1 MSHCYWQ
8 RGAGARCLLGLA
20 RKGFGDT
27 LPRLE
32 NDAKRAGDRDCS
44 VLLASQDT
52 QAARALA
59 ETLRRAH
66 IDFLQANTTSQAL
79 AALADGEFD
88 VVVTSEAD
96 DVEHDETLARSLR
109 ELCPDVP
116 VLALSPEGQAVPP
129 SVRPGA
135 FDLIVQPSDEASTI
149 DTIRR
154 ALASTRLA
162 SAAPPM
168 AALPA
173 LNQVPVHSAAMRDV
187 ISMLER
193 VAPGNTTIM
202 IRGESGTGKEVV
214 ARRLHE
220 LSPRARGPLIKVHCA
235 GLPEQLLES
244 ELFGYERGA
253 FTGAHARKLGRVELA
268 DRGTLFL
275 DEIGEISGAVQVKL
289 LRLLQDREYERLGGT
304 RTLVA
309 DVRFVTA
316 THRNLELMVQTGAF
330 REDLYYRLNV
340 VRLDLPA
347 LRQRREDIE
356 PLARHF
362 CREVARETGRQM
374 CLSPG
379 ALARIG
385 RANWRGNV
393 RELQNFIER
402 LVVLA
407 DADTISEQDVQL
419 EEERGVGLVGGGEA
433 PVESSVTSLE
443 VALQRAERHAL
454 EKALR
459 KASGNRTLA
468 ARILGVSR
476 RALFYKLREHDIK

>member
-1 MSHCYWQ
+1 M
-8 RGAGARCLLGLA
+8 
-20 RKGFGDT
+20 
-27 LPRLE
+27 
-32 NDAKRAGDRDCS
+32 
-44 VLLASQDT
+44 LLAGQDT
-52 QAARALA
+52 QAARALT
-59 ETLRRAH
+59 ETLRRAQ
-66 IDFLQANTTSQAL
+66 IGFLRANTTNQAL
-79 AALADGEFD
+79 AALADSEFD
-88 VVVTSEAD
+88 VVITSDAD
-96 DVEHDETLARSLR
+96 DLEHYENLARALR
-109 ELCPDVP
+109 ELCPEVP
-116 VLALSPEGQAVPP
+116 LLALFPEGHAAPPAVL
-129 SVRPGA
+129 PGA
-135 FDLIVQPSDEASTI
+135 FDLILHPSDEASTI

-154 ALASTRLA
+154 ALASVRSA
-162 SAAPPM
+162 QAAPPL

-187 ISMLER
+187 ISLIER
-193 VAPGNTTIM
+193 VAPGNTTVM

-220 LSPRARGPLIKVHCA
+220 LSPRAHGPLIKVHCA
-235 GLPEQLLES
+235 GLPEPLLES

-268 DRGTLFL
+268 DGGTLFL
-275 DEIGEISGAVQVKL
+275 DEIGEISGAMQVKL

-309 DVRFVTA
+309 NVRFVAA

-340 VRLDLPA
+340 VRLNLPS

-385 RANWRGNV
+385 RADWRGNV

-402 LVVLA
+402 LVVMA
-407 DADTISEQDVQL
+407 DADGDAISEQDVQL
-419 EEERGVGLVGGGEA
+419 EQERGLGLLVGGEDR
-433 PVESSVTSLE
+433 VESSVTSLD
-443 VALQRAERHAL
+443 VALRRAERHAL

-459 KASGNRTLA
+459 KAAGNRTLA

-476 RALFYKLREHDIK
+476 RALFYKLREHNIK

>member
-1 MSHCYWQ
+1 LQ
-8 RGAGARCLLGLA
+8 TI
-20 RKGFGDT
+20 GDT
-27 LPRLE
+27 LLRLE
-32 NDAKRAGDRDCS
+32 NDARRAADRDCS
-44 VLLASQDT
+44 VLLASHDT
-52 QAARALA
+52 RAARALTK
-59 ETLRRAH
+59 TLRRAH
-66 IDFLQANTTSQAL
+66 IGFVQANTTNQAI
-79 AALADGEFD
+79 AALAEGEFD
-88 VVVTSEAD
+88 VVIVAEGD
-96 DVEHDETLARSLR
+96 NLEQEEELARALH

-116 VLALSPEGQAVPP
+116 VLTLSPEGQGVPP
-129 SVRPGA
+129 SVRPGT
-135 FDLIVQPSDEASTI
+135 FDLIVQPSDEVSTI

-154 ALASTRLA
+154 ALASAR
-162 SAAPPM
+162 SSQAAPPM
-168 AALPA
+168 VALPA
-173 LNQVPVHSAAMRDV
+173 LNQVSIHSAAMRDV

-193 VAPGNTTIM
+193 VAPSNTTVM

-275 DEIGEISGAVQVKL
+275 DEIGEISAAMQVKL
-289 LRLLQDREYERLGGT
+289 LRLLQEREYERLGGT
-304 RTLVA
+304 RTLIA
-309 DVRFVTA
+309 DVRFVAA
-316 THRNLELMVQTGAF
+316 THRNLELMVQTGSF

-340 VRLDLPA
+340 VRLDLPS

-362 CREVARETGRQM
+362 CREIARETGRQTS
-374 CLSPG
+374 LSPG
-379 ALARIG
+379 ALALIG
-385 RANWRGNV
+385 RADWRGNV
-393 RELQNFIER
+393 RELQNVIER

-407 DADTISEQDVQL
+407 DTDTISEQDVRSEQ
-419 EEERGVGLVGGGEA
+419 ERGLGPVGGGEEQG
-433 PVESSVTSLE
+433 ESSVTSLD

-459 KASGNRTLA
+459 KAAGNRTLA

-476 RALFYKLREHDIK
+476 RALFYKLREHNIK

>member
-1 MSHCYWQ
+1 M
-8 RGAGARCLLGLA
+8 
-20 RKGFGDT
+20 RKPSSFIENGKEESVTPSIALEGDS
-27 LPRLE
+27 R
-32 NDAKRAGDRDCS
+32 RVVDCA
-44 VLLASQDT
+44 VLLAGQAT
-52 QAARALA
+52 RAARVLA
-59 ETLRRAH
+59 ETLRRAR
-66 IDFLQANTTSQAL
+66 IGFVQANTTSETL

-88 VVVTSEAD
+88 VVITAEAND
-96 DVEHDETLARSLR
+96 PEHDEKLARTLSV
-109 ELCPDVP
+109 LCPDVP
-116 VLALSPEGQAVPP
+116 VLALPPEGQCEP
-129 SVRPGA
+129 SLVRAGA
-135 FDLIVQPSDEASTI
+135 FDLIVQPSDQGSTI

-154 ALASTRLA
+154 ALASARSA
-162 SAAPPM
+162 RAAPP
-168 AALPA
+168 AAVLPA
-173 LNQVPVHSAAMRDV
+173 LNQVPVHSVTMRNV
-187 ISMLER
+187 ISILER
-193 VAPGNTTIM
+193 VAPGNATVM
-202 IRGESGTGKEVV
+202 IRGESGTGKELV
-214 ARRLHE
+214 ARRVHE
-220 LSPRARGPLIKVHCA
+220 LSPRARGPLVKVHCA

-253 FTGAHARKLGRVELA
+253 FTGAHARKVGRVELA

-275 DEIGEISGAVQVKL
+275 DEVGEISAAMQVKL
-289 LRLLQDREYERLGGT
+289 LRLLQEREYERLGGT

-309 DVRFVTA
+309 DVRFVAA

-340 VRLDLPA
+340 VRLDLPS

-362 CREVARETGRQM
+362 CGEVAKEAGRQV

-379 ALARIG
+379 ALARIA
-385 RANWRGNV
+385 RAEWRGNV
-393 RELQNFIER
+393 RELHNFIER

-407 DADTISEQDVQL
+407 DAGTISEQEVQL
-419 EEERGVGLVGGGEA
+419 QQELGLGLVGGEEQR
-433 PVESSVTSLE
+433 ESSVTSLD

-459 KASGNRTLA
+459 KASGNRALA

>member
-1 MSHCYWQ
+1 
-8 RGAGARCLLGLA
+8 
-20 RKGFGDT
+20 
-27 LPRLE
+27 LE

-44 VLLASQDT
+44 VLLVSQDT
-52 QAARALA
+52 QAARTLA

-66 IDFLQANTTSQAL
+66 IGFVQANTTNQAL
-79 AALADGEFD
+79 AAIADSEFD
-88 VVVTSEAD
+88 VVIISEAD
-96 DVEHDETLARSLR
+96 ALDDERLARSLR
-109 ELCPDVP
+109 ELCPNVP

-129 SVRPGA
+129 SVRPGV
-135 FDLIVQPSDEASTI
+135 FDLIVQSSDEASTI

-154 ALASTRLA
+154 ALASSRLA
-162 SAAPPM
+162 SAAPPK

-173 LNQVPVHSAAMRDV
+173 LNQVPVHSAAMRGV

-193 VAPGNTTIM
+193 VAPSNTTVM

-253 FTGAHARKLGRVELA
+253 FTGAHARKPGRVELA
-268 DRGTLFL
+268 ERGTLFL

-340 VRLDLPA
+340 VRLDLPS
-347 LRQRREDIE
+347 LRHRREDIE

-362 CREVARETGRQM
+362 CGEVARETGRQM
-374 CLSPG
+374 CFSPG

-385 RANWRGNV
+385 RADWRGNV
-393 RELQNFIER
+393 RELQNVIER
-402 LVVLA
+402 LVVMA

-419 EEERGVGLVGGGEA
+419 EQERGLVGGVAERI
-433 PVESSVTSLE
+433 ESSVISLK

-454 EKALR
+454 EKALS
-459 KASGNRTLA
+459 KASGNRALA

-476 RALFYKLREHDIK
+476 RALFYKLREHGITSSVSSDGARVPEVPAPASTNSPTGGR